1 MKITIIIFAMLVK
14 SLSIFAQEGSAN
26 NEKIIYFAHVSN
38 DSLKA
43 KTFHEYADSINNFQT
58 GNLPYFIQ
66 DPCLD
71 LTVGLWKSFHSPMS
85 IRWEILQKVNNKAAL
100 KRVLATKDR
109 SLFLKCSS
117 KSTFQIPYFDKSYKY
132 LIKKRIKEL

>member
-1 MKITIIIFAMLVK
+1 MKITIIIFALLVN
-14 SLSIFAQEGSAN
+14 SLSVFAQKGSDN
-26 NEKIIYFAHVSN
+26 NEKFIYSAHISM
-38 DSLKA
+38 DSIKA
-43 KTFHEYADSINNFQT
+43 KKFHEYADSINNFQL
-58 GNLPYFIQ
+58 GKLPSFIQ
-66 DPCLD
+66 NPCLD

-85 IRWEILQKVNNKAAL
+85 IRWEILQKVNDKATL
-100 KRVLATKDR
+100 KRILATKDR